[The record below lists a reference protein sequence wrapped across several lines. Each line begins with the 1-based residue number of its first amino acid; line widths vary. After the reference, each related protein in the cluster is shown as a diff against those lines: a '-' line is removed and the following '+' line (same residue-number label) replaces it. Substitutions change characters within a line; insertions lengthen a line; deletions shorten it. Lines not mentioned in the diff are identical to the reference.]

1 MTSQTLFIK
10 KALRAF
16 SITILF
22 GVTFCGPL
30 LAHATTKEDAVK
42 AGIVYNFTKYI
53 TWPAGA
59 TLQSNFNLC
68 VEGNDQLDG
77 GLEAL
82 YGRLVG
88 NRPLILKRDVSNVES
103 KNCHMVFVAN
113 DAKLNIKVVMQK
125 FSDLPVVTVSD
136 RADFIQQGG
145 MIGLLRDG
153 HRVGFEVNIKPAKAV
168 GLRMSAQLLK
178 LAKYVKG
185 LK

>member
-1 MTSQTLFIK
+1 MTSQILSTK

-16 SITILF
+16 STTISF
-22 GVTFCGPL
+22 GVIFCWPF

-53 TWPAGA
+53 TWPAEA

-68 VEGNDQLDG
+68 VEGNDHLDG

-82 YGRLVG
+82 YGKLVG
-88 NRPLILKRDVSNVES
+88 NRPLILKRDVSVAES
-103 KNCHMVFVAN
+103 KTCHMVFVAD
-113 DAKLNIKVVMQK
+113 DAKLNVKVVMQK
-125 FSDLPVVTVSD
+125 FNGLPVVTVSD
-136 RADFIQQGG
+136 RADFIQIGG

-168 GLRMSAQLLK
+168 GLRLSAQLLK